1 MTTLILSKTLAL
13 DLGTT
18 KFCLAAIKK
27 ETPESLPQ
35 LEIISI
41 PAQGMYRGMLSNLKE
56 ATEALKELL
65 TVAEKQLGTDVS
77 EVVVGVAGSHLR
89 SQRVIVE
96 LYNPHPS
103 LIGETVLHQLEEKAK
118 IQGFKED
125 KDILHLVP
133 INYTIDD
140 RIHTKN
146 PNGFSFKKIV
156 GEFFILQA
164 DKLYLIDIVRVCNEA
179 GLEVKKLYA
188 EPFASA
194 SVILSQKV
202 KDQGVIIADIGGGT
216 TDALVFKR
224 GDPVDVFTI
233 NIAGKIMSNDLAIG
247 LGISFDVAEQ
257 IKRTYGLQQSPPYFV
272 DVIDLYKRPKR
283 ISGEMIFNILSARVR
298 ELAELIKQA
307 SHTHTVSLRSGLI
320 LTGGGSEVLGLT
332 SLLEKFLSYSVGKAN
347 PQIPTHLYKN
357 VSYTSSLYEPEEH
370 ETKYATSLGLLYL
383 ETIRQEANKKPEN
396 LNKINKFFK
405 SFFDWMKELS

>member
-1 MTTLILSKTLAL
+1 MILSKTLAL

-41 PAQGMYRGMLSNLKE
+41 PARGMYRGMLSDIAE

-65 TVAEKQLGTDVS
+65 NTAEKKLETDVS
-77 EVVVGVAGSHLR
+77 EVVVGVAGSHLK
-89 SQRVIVE
+89 SAKQTVE

-103 LIGETVLHQLEEKAK
+103 LVNENVLANLEEQAK
-118 IQGFKED
+118 SMSLTED
-125 KDILHLVP
+125 KDILHVVP
-133 INYTIDD
+133 ISYTIDD

-156 GEFFILQA
+156 GEFFIIQA

-216 TDALVFKR
+216 TDALVFR
-224 GDPVDVFTI
+224 GGNPVDVFTV
-233 NIAGKIMSNDLAIG
+233 NIGGKIMSNDISVG
-247 LGISFDVAEQ
+247 LGIPFEIAEQ
-257 IKRTYGLQQSPPYFV
+257 IKRTYGLQQDPSYFV
-272 DVIDLYKRPKR
+272 DVVDLYKNQKR
-283 ISGEMIFNILSARVR
+283 LSGEMVYNILGARVK

-307 SHTHTVSLRSGLI
+307 SAEHSLSLRSGLV
-320 LTGGGSEVLGLT
+320 LTGGGSEVFGIT
-332 SLLEKFLSYSVGKAN
+332 DLLEKNLPYDVRKAN
-347 PQIPTHLYKN
+347 PHIPTHLYKN
-357 VSYTSSLYEPEEH
+357 VSYTSSIYEPEEH

-383 ETIRQEANKKPEN
+383 ETIRQESNAKPEN
-396 LNKINKFFK
+396 INKINKFFK
-405 SFFDWMKELS
+405 SFFDWVKELS